1 MGRCIVSKI
10 LSSEITPEHVYVSRR
25 QFLVG
30 AGAIAAGAVLSAC
43 KAAPAPPATT
53 LSTPETGKATASPT
67 PAQKGTDELGD
78 QLTPYDAAASYN
90 NYYEFTTNKSAVARV
105 AQGFKT
111 SPWTV
116 QVGGLANKPQ
126 TFGIED
132 LVKKF
137 PQEERIYRLR
147 CVETWSMVIP
157 WMGFSLGKLLQ
168 EVEPLSK
175 AKYVRFETIYDPQQ
189 MPGQKGGGFKW
200 PYAEGLRLDEAMHD
214 LTILATGLYGK
225 PALPQ
230 SGAPIRLVAPWKY
243 GFKNI
248 KSIVKIDLVEEM
260 PVSFWMAAASQEYG
274 FYANVN
280 PDVPHPRWS
289 QATEQRI
296 GEPAPRKTL
305 LFNGYADQVAS
316 LYAGMDLRKFY

>member
-1 MGRCIVSKI
+1 MSKI
-10 LSSEITPEHVYVSRR
+10 RSSEITPEHLYLSRR
-25 QFLVG
+25 QFLAG
-30 AGAIAAGAVLSAC
+30 AGAVAAGAFLSAC
-43 KAAPAPPATT
+43 GAPT
-53 LSTPETGKATASPT
+53 LTASPT
-67 PAQKGTDELGD
+67 AASATLQASATPSRPTLQVGAAADELGD
-78 QLTPYDAAASYN
+78 KLTPYDAVTGYN
-90 NYYEFTTNKSAVARV
+90 NYYEFTLNKNNVALV

-111 SPWTV
+111 LPWTV
-116 QVGGLANKPQ
+116 QVGGLVNQPK

-132 LVKKF
+132 LKF
-137 PQEERIYRLR
+137 AQEERIYRLR

-157 WMGFSLGKLLQ
+157 WMGFPLAKLLQ

-175 AKYVRFETIYDPQQ
+175 ARYVRLETIYDPQQ
-189 MPGQKGGGFKW
+189 MPGQKGGGYKW

-225 PALPQ
+225 PTLPQ
-230 SGAPIRLVAPWKY
+230 NGAPLRLVTPWKY
-243 GFKNI
+243 GFKSI

-289 QATEQRI
+289 QANESRV
-296 GEPAPRKTL
+296 GESAPRKTL
-305 LFNGYADQVAS
+305 LFNGYAEQVAQ
-316 LYAGMDLRKFY
+316 LYKDMDLRKFY